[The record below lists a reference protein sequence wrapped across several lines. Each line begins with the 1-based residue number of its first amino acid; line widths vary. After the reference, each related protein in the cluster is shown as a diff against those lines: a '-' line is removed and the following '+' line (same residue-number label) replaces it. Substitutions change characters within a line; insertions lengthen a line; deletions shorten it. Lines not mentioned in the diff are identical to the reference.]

1 MRGAER
7 AKAAKLQGLS
17 REMTPEVTALIK
29 RVETTMASVLAHHE
43 TRLKKTEKHPFFLRL
58 NDHRNGVPVRTQGI
72 KTITCIK
79 IDMTAGMV
87 DAWMAALLANKLFMG
102 DFNEVL
108 KPFPGD
114 LQHVQWL
121 HDTEL
126 GLHECRK
133 ATGPVPAK
141 DVRRAGAFEL
151 LATLIMP
158 NAVLTTP
165 SLSAT
170 VCSKTRAKKWFSE
183 FFYAGF
189 WGASPAWILLRR
201 PRGLRGPP
209 SAAGGP

>member
-1 MRGAER
+1 
-7 AKAAKLQGLS
+7 
-17 REMTPEVTALIK
+17 
-29 RVETTMASVLAHHE
+29 
-43 TRLKKTEKHPFFLRL
+43 
-58 NDHRNGVPVRTQGI
+58 
-72 KTITCIK
+72 
-79 IDMTAGMV
+79 
-87 DAWMAALLANKLFMG
+87 LLANKLFMG

-170 VCSKTRAKKWFSE
+170 VCSKTRAKIVFGIFLCRVLGCQPCLDPPEAPPRAARTSQ
-183 FFYAGF
+183 
-189 WGASPAWILLRR
+189 RR
-201 PRGLRGPP
+201 RRALKTAPPRPP
-209 SAAGGP
+209 SAPLWRSGRGADPPSDGSKEAPSRGGLLATSGPKHSLIFARFSAPTSQAPLTKAHPWRCSGSFLQCACMGGH